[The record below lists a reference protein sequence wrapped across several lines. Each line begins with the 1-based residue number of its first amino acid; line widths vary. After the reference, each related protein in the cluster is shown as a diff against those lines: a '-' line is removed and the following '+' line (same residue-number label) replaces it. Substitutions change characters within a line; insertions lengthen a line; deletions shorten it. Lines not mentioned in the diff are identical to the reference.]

1 MILSDLLDILIV
13 ILIVAVVI
21 LVHNLRLD
29 ENKLIECENTTHNL
43 VLTRESLKVFKTKDL
58 VPLSVLNNN
67 PINIKRVRTNKWIGS
82 IYKKGVFESFS
93 SERLGIRAS
102 IIVINRNIDS
112 TNSVEDF
119 VNRIVT
125 ASEGN
130 DTKMY
135 TNYLKYALGYKGKIK
150 KQDNITVLKSMIFL
164 EGGTIAVKYFEE
176 YLACNNDKKLKEIL

>member
-1 MILSDLLDILIV
+1 MMPLLDYIEVLLVSFV
-13 ILIVAVVI
+13 IVVI
-21 LVHNLRLD
+21 VFVHNMRQD
-29 ENKLIECENTTHNL
+29 ESKMIECENTTHNI
-43 VLTRESLKVFKTKDL
+43 VLTRKSLKVFKTKDL

-67 PINIKRVRTNKWIGS
+67 PINIKRVRTNKWMGS

-135 TNYLKYALGYKGKIK
+135 TNYLKYVLGYKGKIK

-164 EGGTIAVKYFEE
+164 EGGQVAVEYFNEYFE
-176 YLACNNDKKLKEIL
+176 CTDK